1 MSKTDSP
8 SYLSVRCP
16 KLTVRAIFLSTSW
29 IKILGFLG
37 RAVCDSGARCGPDL
51 VVRGSSVARVAPTFL
66 YEFAAGF
73 LFRCC
78 FVVKKFSSVRGE

>member
-1 MSKTDSP
+1 M
-8 SYLSVRCP
+8 
-16 KLTVRAIFLSTSW
+16 
-29 IKILGFLG
+29 GFLG
-37 RAVCDSGARCGPDL
+37 RAVCDSGASCGPDL

-78 FVVKKFSSVRGE
+78 SVGEKFSSVRGEKDLQISLGRFSASPPPLVHLAPDYFSVAK